1 MLNKVIIS
9 FMMYLSIQ
17 NVFALP
23 VINNRNQTSNGINTI
38 DDILKQ
44 IPNDFLSSDFVN
56 NDYVYLNKS
65 DLFNSGVLKIF
76 LTLKILQKLDII
88 NLYSRFF
95 NDDNITEFSN
105 MTIYDQNKNF
115 NENGQVNDCNKNT
128 ILNAISKRKKL
139 SICPWHWI
147 DIRRDDRFP
156 YLRSFAECDCSN
168 CMASTTYDTQH
179 RRLSKCRPF
188 YIHMPVLVKEY
199 VDNETEK
206 WNFGLEKVSNSCLCS
221 IQVRIN

>member
-1 MLNKVIIS
+1 
-9 FMMYLSIQ
+9 MMYLSIA
-17 NVFALP
+17 NVFTLP
-23 VINNRNQTSNGINTI
+23 VINSQNQTSKDTNTI

-44 IPNDFLSSDFVN
+44 IPNDFVSSDLIK

-65 DLFNSGVLKIF
+65 DVFNAGVLKIF
-76 LTLKILQKLDII
+76 LTLKIIQKLDII
-88 NLYSRFF
+88 NFYPSRFI

-105 MTIYDQNKNF
+105 MTIYNQNQNL
-115 NENGQVNDCNKNT
+115 NENGQKNDCNKNI
-128 ILNAISKRKKL
+128 ILNTISKRTKL

-147 DIRRDDRFP
+147 DVHREDRFP
-156 YLRSFAECDCSN
+156 YIRSFAECDCSN
-168 CMASTTYDTQH
+168 CMASTTYDTQN

-188 YIHMPVLVKEY
+188 YMHMPVLVKEY